1 MARSQETFT
10 KKEREK
16 QRVKK
21 QQEKREKM
29 KERKLNKEKGKTL
42 EDMMAYLDEN
52 GNLTNRP
59 TDPRKKRVHRQE
71 DVSIGVPKQEDQL
84 PDVKRTGVVTFFNQN
99 KGFGFISDSETRTRV
114 FFHVNNL
121 DSAVNENDK
130 VSFRLEKG
138 PKGPMAIDVSIA

>member
-29 KERKLNKEKGKTL
+29 AERKANKEKGKSL

-59 TDPRKKRVHRQE
+59 TDPRKKKVHRQE
-71 DVSIGVPKQEDQL
+71 DMSIGVPKQEDRL
-84 PDVKRTGVVTFFNQN
+84 PEAKRTGVVNFFNEP
-99 KGFGFISDSETRTRV
+99 KGFGFIIDAETRMRI

-121 DSAVNENDK
+121 ASQVKENDK
-130 VSFRLEKG
+130 VSFRLEKS
-138 PKGPMAIDVSIA
+138 PKGPVAMDVTLA

>member
-29 KERKLNKEKGKTL
+29 KERKLNKEKGKSL
-42 EDMMAYLDEN
+42 DDMMAYLDEN

-59 TDPRKKRVHRQE
+59 TDPRKKKVHRQE
-71 DVSIGVPKQEDQL
+71 DISIGVPKQEDLL
-84 PDVKRTGVVTFFNQN
+84 PEVKRTGVVSFFNQD
-99 KGFGFISDSETRTRV
+99 KGFGFILDSETRMRI

-121 DSAVNENDK
+121 TVPVNENDK
-130 VSFRLEKG
+130 VSFRLEKS
-138 PKGPMAIDVSIA
+138 PKGPVAMDVSAA